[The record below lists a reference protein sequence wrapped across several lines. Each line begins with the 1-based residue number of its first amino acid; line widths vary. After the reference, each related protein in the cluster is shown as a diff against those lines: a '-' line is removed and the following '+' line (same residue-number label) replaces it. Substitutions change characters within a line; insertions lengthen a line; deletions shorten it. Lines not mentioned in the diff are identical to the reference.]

1 MTISDTDI
9 GRQST
14 LGRTRPPNVP
24 FPLPYAR
31 GVTDG
36 ATGEPRDFR
45 PWRSQGA
52 GRLEA
57 RRRELFALAA
67 PVFRRYGYRGATI
80 KALAHAC
87 GLSPASLYHYFGS
100 KEEMATYL
108 VRRPRMDWDSIWV
121 DPSTDP
127 LVQLAQLIDLSLTEL
142 PNYLLALRLAD
153 EIAGTS
159 ADAGAHSRTFREGEV
174 VFARLVAASAPAM
187 SRDDATGAARDALSA
202 MVGSAVV
209 GLDPDSDAAVRARVI
224 AVLRAALVPTHVEA
238 QRFDRTMERAEQ
250 TA

>member
-1 MTISDTDI
+1 MIE
-9 GRQST
+9 R
-14 LGRTRPPNVP
+14 
-24 FPLPYAR
+24 
-31 GVTDG
+31 

-45 PWRSQGA
+45 PWRLHGS

-108 VRRPRMDWDSIWV
+108 VRRPRMDWDSTWV
-121 DPSTDP
+121 DPTTDP
-127 LVQLAQLIDLSLTEL
+127 LVQLAQLLDLSLSEL

-153 EIAGTS
+153 EIAGTAS
-159 ADAGAHSRTFREGEV
+159 DDGAHARTFREGEA
-174 VFARLVAASAPAM
+174 VFARLVAASAPEM
-187 SRDDATGAARDALSA
+187 SRAEATRIARDALSA
-202 MVGSAVV
+202 MVGSAVL
-209 GLDPDSDAAVRARVI
+209 GLDPEPEAAVRERVV
-224 AVLRAALVPTHVEA
+224 AVLRAALVPTHVEP
-238 QRFDRTMERAEQ
+238 QRFDAAMHRAEQ